1 MFCDE
6 PVIRVYLGSREYDD
20 LEGANAFLDCYHDL
34 AYHVTEG
41 YRMVLETASWFI
53 SLDINGATKES
64 KYSLREHPGECL
76 QDNAKVLDPDDEP
89 FTGFETTLFVGERL
103 HTVEKANGV
112 YFLIFDDFTFK
123 VIPYELG
130 AMSHSLRY
138 KNHWSYNFV
147 HGCDRLLKRICDCGG
162 SGEILLDFVGDYVVR
177 CQKCKKSTWANMVL
191 QSAINDWN
199 ASVVPCDLSDIT
211 IE

>member
-53 SLDINGATKES
+53 SLDTNGATKES
-64 KYSLREHPGECL
+64 KYSLREHPGGCL

-130 AMSHSLRY
+130 AMSHSLRN

-147 HGCDRLLKRICDCGG
+147 YGCDRLLKRTCDCGG

>member
-130 AMSHSLRY
+130 AMSHSLRN